1 MHAVMKFVA
10 AAAVGFVATAA
21 HAEYPDRPIAV
32 INPNSAGGS
41 TDVGIRTWQPYV
53 EKCLGEGAVLV
64 PSAHPGAASA
74 VGNALLAQS
83 PPDGYTVGAAP
94 LPNLISNRLAKPDLP
109 ALDDFVFLGNFV
121 GVRSTLNVLNESQFQ
136 TLQDALDYMKASET
150 PVNVA
155 IGGIGADD
163 HLVGLQLQQLVGV
176 ELNFIP
182 FGADADSRN
191 ALLGKQVDFAFMSN
205 VQAANFSDSI
215 RPLAI
220 AADVRSD
227 LFPDTPTFKETG
239 LELVGGGTHIMI
251 APKGMPEEAVKKWA
265 DCIQTAAHDPLFLED
280 AKKRNL
286 SLLILTAEETEAFAR
301 EQLEILTELWN
312 ADPWIE

>member
-1 MHAVMKFVA
+1 MQTLVKLAGVIA
-10 AAAVGFVATAA
+10 IACVATAA
-21 HAEYPDRPIAV
+21 HAEYPDRPITV

-53 EKCLGEGAVLV
+53 EKCLGNGAVLV
-64 PSAHPGAASA
+64 PQAHPGAASA

-83 PPDGYTVGAAP
+83 APDGCTVGAAP

-121 GVRSTLNVLNESQFQ
+121 GVRSTLNVLNDSQFK
-136 TLQDALDYMKASET
+136 TLQDAIDYMKASST

-163 HLVGLQLQQLVGV
+163 HLVGLQLQQLIGV
-176 ELNFIP
+176 TLNFIP

-191 ALLGKQVDFAFMSN
+191 ALLGNQVDFAFMSN
-205 VQAANFSDSI
+205 VQAANFRDSI

-220 AADVRSD
+220 AADDRSD
-227 LFPDTPTFKETG
+227 LFPETPTFKENG
-239 LELVGGGTHIMI
+239 LNLVGGGTHIMV
-251 APKGMPEEAVKKWA
+251 APKGIPDDIVKKWA
-265 DCIQTAAHDPLFLED
+265 DCIQTAAHDPQFLED

-286 SLLILTAEETEAFAR
+286 SLLILTSEETEAFAR

-312 ADPWIE
+312 TDPWVE